1 MKGTRQYYNIEL
13 SQKDAEKLQQH
24 LYNENIHFEASGCF
38 ELVHFEIELNYE
50 KFCQLNDWLN
60 SNIFNDVIVEQ
71 KGE

>member
-13 SQKDAEKLQQH
+13 SQKNAEKLQQH
-24 LYNENIHFEASGCF
+24 LYDENIHFEASGRF